1 MNRLLMTAAGSA
13 LVAMLQIPAA
23 HAADYDMIL
32 SMQVTDPD
40 SPIYQAFEYM
50 EKEITE
56 RSDGRINAKLFGGG
70 ALGGDREV
78 AESIALGDVQLTTM
92 STSPL
97 VPFVKQLAVF
107 DIPYV
112 FPADPVMQQEV
123 LLNSDFSEGLKQYM
137 EPSGFRLAGFFN
149 IGFRQLTTSSVPVR
163 SVEDIEA
170 AKLRIRVQENPYH
183 IEMWSLLGAAPTP
196 IAYTELYGALQ
207 QGVVDGQENP
217 YLNILSGKFY
227 EVQDY
232 LTETNHILLANLIL
246 MDNAWYQTLPAD
258 LQEVVDGV
266 LDDAIEHQ
274 WAAQND
280 ALSKQRAELA
290 EYMEIIEL
298 TPEALAEFQ
307 ERTAP
312 MIDQIREDVGDDI
325 VDGLLN
331 AIDQAQSNN

>member
-1 MNRLLMTAAGSA
+1 MNKLLTATAGGLLA
-13 LVAMLQIPAA
+13 AMLQVTAVE
-23 HAADYDMIL
+23 AADYNMIL
-32 SMQVTDPD
+32 SMQVTDPE
-40 SPIYQAFEYM
+40 SPIYQAFEYI
-50 EKEITE
+50 ESEITE
-56 RSDGRINAKLFGGG
+56 RSNGRIEAKLFGGG

-112 FPADPVMQQEV
+112 FPADPEVQKKV
-123 LLNSDFSEGLKQYM
+123 LLESDFSKSLEGYM

-149 IGFRQLTTSSVPVR
+149 IGFRQLTTSSVPVH
-163 SVEDIEA
+163 SVEDIEK

-183 IEMWSLLGAAPTP
+183 IELWRLLGAAPTP

-217 YLNILSGKFY
+217 YLNILSSRFY

-246 MDNAWYQTLPAD
+246 MDNAWYQSLPED
-258 LQEVVDGV
+258 LQDVVDGV
-266 LDDAIEHQ
+266 LDDAIAHQ
-274 WAAQND
+274 WTAQNE
-280 ALSKQRAELA
+280 ALAGQRAELA
-290 EYMEIIEL
+290 EHMEIITL

-307 ERTAP
+307 QRTAP
-312 MIDQIREDVGDDI
+312 MIDQIRADVGDEI
-325 VDGLLN
+325 VDNLLG
-331 AIDQAQSNN
+331 AIDQAKSGN